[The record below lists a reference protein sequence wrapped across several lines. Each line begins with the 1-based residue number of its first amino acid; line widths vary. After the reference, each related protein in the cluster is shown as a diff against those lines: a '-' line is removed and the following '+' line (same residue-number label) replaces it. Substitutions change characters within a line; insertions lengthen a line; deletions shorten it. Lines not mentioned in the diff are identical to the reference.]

1 MNLPRFSVLNFLLHV
16 ILRRGNQ
23 FLISGLHLGGFLT
36 RLQTVGRLTRIAFQS
51 NLYGAL
57 SLTLASAVPPRF
69 GHCTVN

>member
-1 MNLPRFSVLNFLLHV
+1 M
-16 ILRRGNQ
+16 
-23 FLISGLHLGGFLT
+23 ISGLHLGGFLT